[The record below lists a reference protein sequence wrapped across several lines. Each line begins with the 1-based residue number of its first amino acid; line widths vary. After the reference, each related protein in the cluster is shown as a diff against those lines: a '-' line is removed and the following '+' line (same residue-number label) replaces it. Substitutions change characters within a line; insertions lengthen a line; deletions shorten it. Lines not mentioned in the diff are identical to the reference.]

1 MSKGNM
7 LLGQAKGKV
16 GDIVFYRSNG
26 QQQTRAKAAKVAN
39 PRTLGQSIQRVLM
52 KNCILVYAALKEICD
67 HSFQNLPYGAPN
79 QRAFMKANLD
89 ILREIAATSE
99 SGWGSIPGLVPVG
112 GLGFPAW
119 AFQISKGTLPKA
131 AVSTHENVQIVLSDL
146 KGSSSYTYQ
155 DVCDKLGLQ
164 RGDQLTFVGVYGD
177 DKSYYTKIA
186 RVILD
191 PYDSGQQAEMSSPCF
206 SLDNDGIVKN
216 PNPKNE
222 GNVYFGGSQ
231 AVTTESLFE
240 LNDPGAASMPMIS
253 CAVILSRK
261 ADDGSWLRSKQNLI
275 PTEYGL
281 TLYDTLQEAAYAAS
295 AGTIELPTE
304 NPYYLNGAENI

>member
-16 GDIVFYRSNG
+16 GDVVFYRANG

-67 HSFQNLPYGAPN
+67 HSFQNLQYGAPN

-89 ILREIAATSE
+89 RLREIAATNPE
-99 SGWGSIPGLVPVG
+99 GWGAIPGLVPVG
-112 GLGFPAW
+112 GLGFPSW
-119 AFQISKGTLPKA
+119 AFQVSKGTLPKIKVA
-131 AVSTHENVQIVLSDL
+131 ASYQIDL
-146 KGSSSYTYQ
+146 PDVNGGNSFTYQ
-155 DVCDKLGLQ
+155 QVCDKLGLQ
-164 RGDQLTFVGVYGD
+164 RGDQLTFIGVYGD
-177 DKSYYTKIA
+177 EKSYYTKIA

-191 PYDSGQQAEMSSPCF
+191 PYDNGEPTSMDVYGFQID
-206 SLDNDGIVKN
+206 DNGIRY

-222 GNVYFGGSQ
+222 GNVWFFPSSAGGTQ
-231 AVTTESLFE
+231 YAEFE
-240 LNDPGAASMPMIS
+240 LNDPNTAAMPLIS
-253 CAVILSRK
+253 CAVIASRK
-261 ADDGSWLRSKQNLI
+261 ADDGSWLRSTQRLV
-275 PTEYGL
+275 PSEYGL
-281 TLYDTLQEAAYAAS
+281 SLYNTLQEAAFAAS
-295 AGTIELPTE
+295 AGTIELPAE

>member
-89 ILREIAATSE
+89 KLREIAATSE

-112 GLGFPAW
+112 GIGFPAW
-119 AFQISKGTLPKA
+119 GFQISKGTLPKV
-131 AVSTHENVQIVLSDL
+131 AVNADGWVLLPDL
-146 KGSSSYTYQ
+146 KGQSDYTYQ

-164 RGDQLTFVGVYGD
+164 RGDQLTFVGIYGD

-191 PYDSGQQAEMSSPCF
+191 PYADGQPAAMSSPCF
-206 SLDNDGIVKN
+206 YRENNGVVQY

-222 GNVYFGGSQ
+222 GNVYYIGMQVVTQASQ
-231 AVTTESLFE
+231 FD
-240 LNDPGAASMPMIS
+240 LNDPGAASMEMIS